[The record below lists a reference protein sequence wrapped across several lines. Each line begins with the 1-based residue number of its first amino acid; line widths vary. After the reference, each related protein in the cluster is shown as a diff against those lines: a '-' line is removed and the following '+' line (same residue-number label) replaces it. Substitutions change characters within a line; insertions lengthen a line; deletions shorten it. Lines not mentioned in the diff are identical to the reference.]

1 MVSEAPS
8 GLICAEIPNAS
19 LFEEALDLCARRSGL
34 PTDAVLRLLDDGDR
48 EMHSS
53 FRYGLAK
60 GLCRYL
66 AGLGTGF
73 REMYV
78 YGSSIGESANPTSDI
93 DVIIIVEKKRDEVMN
108 LLRSLDLSLTT
119 HYRRLVGLKKTPASL
134 LDIHVIERGRQDER
148 TGPGAMFDGL
158 HTRPICL
165 WRSDPGSKGAS
176 LRGSPLQ

>member
-1 MVSEAPS
+1 MESEAP
-8 GLICAEIPNAS
+8 GGFACAEVPNQS
-19 LFEEALDLCARRSGL
+19 LFWESLGLCARRSGL
-34 PTDAVLRLLDDGDR
+34 PVDRVLHLLDEGDR

-60 GLCRYL
+60 GLSRYL

-73 REMYV
+73 REIYV
-78 YGSSIGESANPTSDI
+78 YGSSIGESANPASDI

-108 LLRSLDLSLTT
+108 LLKSLDLSLTS
-119 HYRRLVGLKKTPASL
+119 HYRRLVGLEKTPASL
-134 LDIHVIERGRQDER
+134 LDIHVIERNKQDER

-165 WRSDPGSKGAS
+165 WRSNPGSKGAS
-176 LRGSPLQ
+176 LTGSPLQ